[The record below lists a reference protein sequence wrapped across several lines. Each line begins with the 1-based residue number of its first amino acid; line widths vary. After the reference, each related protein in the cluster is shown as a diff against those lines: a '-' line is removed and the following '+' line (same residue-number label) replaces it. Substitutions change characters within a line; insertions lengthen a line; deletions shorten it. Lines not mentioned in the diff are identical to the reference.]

1 MTEKIKKL
9 MNELGVKGEIIN
21 HPEVDGTHSDDI
33 ANALNI
39 PIDNIIKCLILKS
52 KKKYLVAAIILGN
65 QRLSFKK
72 LEKISGYKKFS
83 FASEELIKRSTGF
96 QIGGIPP
103 IAVHNVMPVFVDSTV
118 LLKSFVIGSAGT
130 PFAGLKIAPKI
141 FNKLNYII
149 GDIHSK

>member
-52 KKKYLVAAIILGN
+52 KKKNLVAAIILGN

-103 IAVHNVMPVFVDSTV
+103 IAVYNVMPVFVDSTV
-118 LLKSFVIGSAGT
+118 LLKSFVIGSAGSSFT
-130 PFAGLKIAPKI
+130 GLKIEPKE
-141 FNKLNYII
+141 FNKLNYTIC
-149 GDIHSK
+149 DICVK

>member
-1 MTEKIKKL
+1 MTEKIKTL

-52 KKKYLVAAIILGN
+52 KKKNLVAAIILGN
-65 QRLSFKK
+65 QRLSMEK

-83 FASEELIKRSTGF
+83 FASRELIERSIGY
-96 QIGGIPP
+96 QIGGVPP
-103 IAVHNVMPVFVDSTV
+103 IAVYKIMPVFVDSAV
-118 LLKSFVIGSAGT
+118 FLKSFVIGSAGT

-141 FNKLNYII
+141 FNKLNYIWFI
-149 GDIHSK
+149 FL